1 MGGVADIQT
10 LNAARGYL
18 EGRAHSS
25 EPLDVVHTLY
35 RVALESVGSAIV
47 HLRDGDAMARSR
59 DVTRAEEAVH
69 ELVLAL
75 DKSVDAPFVRT
86 LVDLYSYI
94 LDRLVQGHSQQS
106 EQAFRD
112 AQTILVTLESAWAG
126 VRANVAKEQAPLPAS
141 PAMEEPAPPQPV
153 QDASAAYGQ
162 FSMPTNSHDWSA

>member
-1 MGGVADIQT
+1 MWGVADT
-10 LNAARGYL
+10 SSFTPARGYL
-18 EGRAHSS
+18 EGRAHSA

-35 RVALESVGSAIV
+35 RVALESVGGAIA
-47 HLRDGDAMARSR
+47 HLHDGDTMARSR

-86 LVDLYSYI
+86 LADLYTYI
-94 LDRLVQGHSQQS
+94 LERLVQGHSQQS

-126 VRANVAKEQAPLPAS
+126 VRAKVNEEAAPVAVDS
-141 PAMEEPAPPQPV
+141 SVEEPAAQQQV
-153 QDASAAYGQ
+153 HDASTAYEQ
-162 FSMPTNSHDWSA
+162 FSVPASSRDWSA